1 MLLPLLRVLV
11 QKDLLRGAPACA
23 GAAGPRPAV
32 APRPAAAA
40 PQWLNRSIRNIAYHS
55 KQGLLGEVLC
65 VGRLVRGIERYFC
78 VCLETLFYLSLA
90 NFKGQIIQK
99 GLMLRSYWDRMT
111 SVTCAGGWELWSFPP
126 RVGSGADLKMLVV
139 TQRSLS
145 VGRRQSLAG
154 EFCLVS
160 VILLNR

>member
-1 MLLPLLRVLV
+1 
-11 QKDLLRGAPACA
+11 
-23 GAAGPRPAV
+23 
-32 APRPAAAA
+32 
-40 PQWLNRSIRNIAYHS
+40 
-55 KQGLLGEVLC
+55 
-65 VGRLVRGIERYFC
+65 
-78 VCLETLFYLSLA
+78 
-90 NFKGQIIQK
+90 
-99 GLMLRSYWDRMT
+99 MT